1 MKKQIWIK
9 SSKDVYDYIY
19 PKLCDKDR
27 EYFMV
32 LHLDTKNRV
41 IKDEVVSIG
50 TLNSSII
57 HPREVFKLAVKESA
71 YAVILVHNHPSG
83 DPEPSAEDKEV
94 TERLIECGNLLGIKV
109 LDHMIIGNNSWHS
122 FKDGS

>member
-1 MKKQIWIK
+1 MRKQIK
-9 SSKDVYDYIY
+9 NSKDVYDYIY

-27 EYFMV
+27 EYFIV
-32 LHLDTKNRV
+32 LHLDTKNRI

-71 YAVILVHNHPSG
+71 YAIILVHNHPSG
-83 DPEPSAEDKEV
+83 DPEPSEEDKQV
-94 TERLIECGNLLGIKV
+94 TERLIECGNLLGIHV
-109 LDHMIIGNNSWHS
+109 LDHIVVGGNNYWSS
-122 FKDGS
+122 KEN